1 MCNILCLICYVYLI
15 EHEFEVLQIQYMEVI
30 QDVIVYI
37 HNAFDIE
44 NFVLNIICLQINIL
58 LVIGRLALS

>member
-1 MCNILCLICYVYLI
+1 MYLI

-37 HNAFDIE
+37 HMSMY
-44 NFVLNIICLQINIL
+44 LIL
-58 LVIGRLALS
+58 KNLYLI